1 MVSNYLKLDA
11 MSSYRSIRRPRSEQ
25 QPINARSRRTRAGL
39 LAAARALLEER
50 GFEALTMATVAE
62 RAGVSRAAVYLHFAS
77 RGELIGAVFESVA
90 ETEGLEASVQLIHT
104 APTAVAALDA
114 WARLEANYHVRI
126 LGVARAIE
134 HVGRDD
140 PDAALWRQRIKVYQI
155 DLCRLVAQRL
165 DTEQRLA
172 RGWTTETATHMLWAL
187 MSSEPL
193 ERLLHDS
200 GWSPD
205 EYAERLSRLVR
216 AAFVAGSE
224 SHGVG

>member
-1 MVSNYLKLDA
+1 M
-11 MSSYRSIRRPRSEQ
+11 RRPRSDQ
-25 QPINARSRRTRAGL
+25 QPVNARGRRTRTRL
-39 LAAARALLEER
+39 VAAARALLEES

-77 RGELIGAVFESVA
+77 RGELIGAVFEFVA
-90 ETEGLEASVQLIHT
+90 EAEGLEASVQLIHT

-140 PDAALWRQRIKVYQI
+140 PDAAVWRQRIKAYQI
-155 DLCRLVAQRL
+155 ALCRLLADRL
-165 DTEQRLA
+165 ENEQRLA
-172 RGWTTETATHMLWAL
+172 PSWTTETATHMLWAL

-216 AAFVAGSE
+216 ATFVARSE
-224 SHGVG
+224 SSGVP